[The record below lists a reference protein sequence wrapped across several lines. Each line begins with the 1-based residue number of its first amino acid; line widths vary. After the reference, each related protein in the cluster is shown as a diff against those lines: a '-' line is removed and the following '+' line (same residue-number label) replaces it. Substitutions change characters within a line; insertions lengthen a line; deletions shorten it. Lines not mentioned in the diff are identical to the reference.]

1 MENVRKHGEIKLVIT
16 EKRRNYLASELNYH
30 TAKFVTEHLLA
41 IEMKHRNS
49 YE

>member
-16 EKRRNYLASELNYH
+16 EKRGNYLASELNYH

>member
-30 TAKFVTEHLLA
+30 TAVCYRTSISNRNETQKFL
-41 IEMKHRNS
+41 
-49 YE
+49 